1 MNSRKH
7 SPPFTILHLYPLPNF
22 PSPLTYQSYQIIS
35 VSGIH
40 PLSWHSR
47 RPCHFILQWRDTN
60 CHFPCNKARGQCC
73 SFASTTAAPAFRTW
87 QNGTCSFSYTWFVG
101 KKTCITSETLKMHAL
116 SENYCLRLH
125 KFISIQNHLKQPA
138 GHTIIAELHCLSIE
152 PVLSSQNFITYDC
165 KLSNESSTGH
175 QRCFVVWLG
184 VLFFCTVVI
193 SSSLFPINS
202 LSASRPFEW
211 WNKRHDLIC
220 VPTFWHN
227 CECTSMMYY
236 VHLILSETMFASQI
250 AFSLWFFV
258 TQLAAQVSHLQ
269 ALISG
274 QLSAVSKFLGHKP
287 WYLDLSHPF
296 IFPCCGDTIWQ
307 LQASIWKVLES
318 AIVMMQHRS
327 VWSHLKLL
335 FFSENHKGN
344 PCGDVCMNWTI
355 QQKFWTNLQFNTRPS
370 KFW

>member
-1 MNSRKH
+1 MHYPR
-7 SPPFTILHLYPLPNF
+7 TIAYGCT
-22 PSPLTYQSYQIIS
+22 SSY
-35 VSGIH
+35 
-40 PLSWHSR
+40 R
-47 RPCHFILQWRDTN
+47 F
-60 CHFPCNKARGQCC
+60 
-73 SFASTTAAPAFRTW
+73 
-87 QNGTCSFSYTWFVG
+87 
-101 KKTCITSETLKMHAL
+101 KTIWSNQL
-116 SENYCLRLH
+116 
-125 KFISIQNHLKQPA
+125 
-138 GHTIIAELHCLSIE
+138 G
-152 PVLSSQNFITYDC
+152 VLSSLSFIVSALNQSLAVRT
-165 KLSNESSTGH
+165 SSHTTVNCPMSH
-175 QRCFVVWLG
+175 QQGTNVV
-184 VLFFCTVVI
+184 
-193 SSSLFPINS
+193 SLFDWVFS
-202 LSASRPFEW
+202 SFVLLSFHLHSFPSILWALQGRLNGETSAM
-211 WNKRHDLIC
+211 IC
-220 VPTFWHN
+220 VPTFWRN
-227 CECTSMMYY
+227 CECTSMMHY

-269 ALISG
+269 APISG

-296 IFPCCGDTIWQ
+296 ILPCCGDTIWQ

>member
-47 RPCHFILQWRDTN
+47 RPCHFILQRRDTN
-60 CHFPCNKARGQCC
+60 GHFPCNKARGQCC

-138 GHTIIAELHCLSIE
+138 GRTIIAELHCLSIE

-211 WNKRHDLIC
+211 WNKRHDLCSNFLTQLWMYIYDAL
-220 VPTFWHN
+220 
-227 CECTSMMYY
+227 CTS
-236 VHLILSETMFASQI
+236 HLIWNHVRVPNSIFTVVLCHSTCSPSFAFAGTHIRTTLSRLQVLRPQTVIPWPFTSIHLALLWWHDMTTSSQHLEGFRKCNCNDATPI
-250 AFSLWFFV
+250 CLKSSQTFVFLWKS
-258 TQLAAQVSHLQ
+258 Q
-269 ALISG
+269 G
-274 QLSAVSKFLGHKP
+274 QSMWWCLHELN
-287 WYLDLSHPF
+287 HPTK
-296 IFPCCGDTIWQ
+296 I
-307 LQASIWKVLES
+307 L
-318 AIVMMQHRS
+318 
-327 VWSHLKLL
+327 
-335 FFSENHKGN
+335 N
-344 PCGDVCMNWTI
+344 
-355 QQKFWTNLQFNTRPS
+355 
-370 KFW
+370 